1 MKKLVNEIPS
11 CQNCQSKTD
20 EKLVDKIA
28 KYWWKYY
35 CTKQQV
41 DEIISRECNNE
52 MNQHLTLT
60 EDKHYS
66 FFPRESQWQRKSF
79 IVSVPEETVGSDGR
93 RKNGGEER
101 RDAGNR
107 FHSDE
112 IWRYAIS
119 RIQDGDAERR
129 QKFPVSGRHRFPD

>member
-1 MKKLVNEIPS
+1 
-11 CQNCQSKTD
+11 
-20 EKLVDKIA
+20 
-28 KYWWKYY
+28 
-35 CTKQQV
+35 
-41 DEIISRECNNE
+41 

-107 FHSDE
+107 FHSNE
-112 IWRYAIS
+112 IWRYANS

-129 QKFPVSGRHRFPD
+129 QKFPVSGRRSFPD